1 MAADL
6 SAQMI
11 SSVKDAYASGQSLVI
26 SGQGSKGAWLPDAE
40 MSAGG
45 TLDVTGHSGIQ
56 AYQPEEL
63 VITARAGT
71 SLEEINAMLA
81 AEGQM
86 LACDPPRFQPT
97 QADGVVGDNA
107 SGTLGGV
114 VATGLSGPGRPW
126 SGAVRDAILGVELVN
141 GKGEYLKF
149 GGQVMKNV
157 AGYDVSRL
165 QAGAWGNLGV
175 LASISIRVH
184 PTWQDQCTLVFQLS
198 AEQAQQKC
206 LLLAQQ
212 NLPLQGTCWHDG
224 FLSLRL
230 GGHASGVAGAKL
242 ALSGEV
248 MQGGTDLEFWAN
260 LRDHK
265 ADFFQQE
272 LFPQTPGTKKIWR
285 LVVPSAA
292 PLPGNWLSADDL
304 LIEWGGGL
312 RWLRHDDDAAVVAYA
327 KSVGGWCWAKGE
339 QMPIDVVQA
348 RYMNELKRAFDPKNI
363 FLSPM
368 VLNQSLHTNPQPNPQ
383 ERQQHAD

>member
-6 SAQMI
+6 SAQII
-11 SSVKDAYASGQSLVI
+11 SSVKDAHASEQSLVI
-26 SGQGSKGAWLPDAE
+26 SGQGSKSAWLPDAVIG
-40 MSAGG
+40 AGG
-45 TLDVTGHSGIQ
+45 SLDVTGHSGIQ

-71 SLEEINAMLA
+71 SLEEINAVLA
-81 AEGQM
+81 AEGQV

-107 SGTLGGV
+107 GGTLGGV

-184 PTWQDQCTLVFQLS
+184 PVWQDQCTLVFQMS

-206 LLLAQQ
+206 LRLAQQ
-212 NLPLQGTCWHDG
+212 NLPLQGSCWQDG
-224 FLSLRL
+224 VLSLRL

-248 MQGGTDLEFWAN
+248 LQGGIDLEYWAN

-265 ADFFQQE
+265 ADFFQQQ
-272 LFPQTPGTKKIWR
+272 LSSQMPGAKKIWR

-292 PLPGNWLSADDL
+292 PLPGSWLNADDL

-339 QMPIDVVQA
+339 LMPIDPVQG
-348 RYMNELKRAFDPKNI
+348 RYMGELKRAFDPKNI

-368 VLNQSLHTNPQPNPQ
+368 ALKQTL
-383 ERQQHAD
+383 QQHQQTGPQYAD

>member
-6 SAQMI
+6 SAQI
-11 SSVKDAYASGQSLVI
+11 IDGVQAAYANEQSLVI
-26 SGQGSKGAWLPDAE
+26 GGQGSKVAWLPDVE
-40 MSAGG
+40 IGAGS
-45 TLDVTGHSGIQ
+45 TLDVTGHTGIQ

-71 SLEEINAMLA
+71 LLDDINRVLA

-86 LACDPPRFQPT
+86 LACDPPRL
-97 QADGVVGDNA
+97 QANPVGLGGGENA
-107 SGTLGGV
+107 GGTLGGV
-114 VATGLSGPGRPW
+114 VATGLNGPGRPW

-184 PTWQDQCTLVFQLS
+184 PAWQDQCTLVFQMS

-206 LLLAQQ
+206 LHLAQQ
-212 NLPLQGTCWHDG
+212 NLPLQGTCWQDG
-224 FLSLRL
+224 VLSLRL
-230 GGHASGVAGAKL
+230 GGHASGVAGAKF

-265 ADFFQQE
+265 ADFFQQNN
-272 LFPQTPGTKKIWR
+272 GVKKTWR

-292 PLPGNWLSADDL
+292 PLPGSWLNADDL

-327 KSVGGWCWAKGE
+327 KRVGGWCWAKGE
-339 QMPIDVVQA
+339 LMPIDPVQG
-348 RYMNELKRAFDPKNI
+348 RYMSELKRAFDPKNI

-368 VLNQSLHTNPQPNPQ
+368 ALKQTLQQHQQTGP
-383 ERQQHAD
+383 QHAD

>member
-1 MAADL
+1 MSGDL
-6 SAQMI
+6 SSQFTEV
-11 SSVKDAYASGQSLVI
+11 VKNAYAAEQGLVI
-26 SGQGSKGAWLPDAE
+26 CGHGSKGAWLPEIDLNN
-40 MSAGG
+40 
-45 TLDVTGHSGIQ
+45 TQRLDVTRHSGIQ

-71 SLEEINAMLA
+71 ALDEINRVLA
-81 AEGQM
+81 AEDQM
-86 LACDPPRFQPT
+86 LACDPPRFQSVK
-97 QADGVVGDNA
+97 ADVMVGDNA
-107 SGTLGGV
+107 GGTLGGV

-184 PTWQDQCTLVFQLS
+184 PRWQEQVTLVFQMS
-198 AEQAQQKC
+198 AEQAQKKC
-206 LLLAQQ
+206 LRLAQK
-212 NLPLQGTCWHDG
+212 NLPLQGTCWQG
-224 FLSLRL
+224 GVLYLRL
-230 GGHASGVAGAKL
+230 AGHASGVAGAKL
-242 ALSGEV
+242 ALGGET
-248 MQGGTDLEFWAN
+248 MQQTVDGSFWSD
-260 LRDHK
+260 LRDHRV
-265 ADFFQQE
+265 DFFQPKDDVQ
-272 LFPQTPGTKKIWR
+272 KIWR

-292 PLPGNWLSADDL
+292 PLPGAWLSSEDL

-312 RWLRHDDDAAVVAYA
+312 RWLRHADEAAVKAHA

-339 QMPIDVVQA
+339 QMPIDAVQG

-363 FLSPM
+363 FRSAM
-368 VLNQSLHTNPQPNPQ
+368 SL
-383 ERQQHAD
+383 QHAD